1 MDRRIGR
8 GIARFIRRILPENR
22 DFLSFGDACVRRI
35 GGKLVFDFT
44 IRYHHRRKLAFSEKI
59 VATAPPDTCWASEL
73 GV

>member
-8 GIARFIRRILPENR
+8 GIARF
-22 DFLSFGDACVRRI
+22 VRRI
-35 GGKLVFDFT
+35 GGKSVFDFT